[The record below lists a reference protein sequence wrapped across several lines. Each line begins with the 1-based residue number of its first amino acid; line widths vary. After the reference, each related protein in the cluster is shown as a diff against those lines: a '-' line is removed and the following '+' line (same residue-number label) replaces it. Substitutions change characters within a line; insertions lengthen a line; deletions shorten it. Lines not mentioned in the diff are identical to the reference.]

1 MPAQELTLKER
12 AVLLGLLAE
21 GRAMTNTDLSAAAGV
36 KLDGASRLKLND
48 LKLVTSV
55 KEGRGFVHELTEAGA
70 QWCDD
75 ELAAERPER
84 AGAGGG
90 ALYAILGGLQRYL
103 QRTGQRLVDI
113 FQPDDA
119 PSGTAPATAEE
130 RERAA
135 AEKVGSAPGEAGSVL
150 GEAGAVL
157 GEELGSDP
165 ADRIRAAYAR
175 LSREP
180 GESWLA
186 LRVLRADLA
195 DLSRAEIDSALQQLS
210 REPGV
215 HVQAEANQQSLT
227 DEDHAAAVRFGASS
241 RHLLKI
247 ENP

>member
-1 MPAQELTLKER
+1 MPPEQLTLKER

-21 GRAMTNTDLSAAAGV
+21 GRALTNTDLYAAAGV
-36 KLDGASRLKLND
+36 KLDGTSRLKLNE
-48 LKLVTSV
+48 LKLVASV
-55 KEGRGFVHELTEAGA
+55 KEGRAFVHELTEAGA
-70 QWCDD
+70 QWCDE

-84 AGAGGG
+84 SGAGGG

-113 FQPDDA
+113 FQPGEPEDVV
-119 PSGTAPATAEE
+119 PATPDVEE
-130 RERAA
+130 P
-135 AEKVGSAPGEAGSVL
+135 KT
-150 GEAGAVL
+150 
-157 GEELGSDP
+157 DP
-165 ADRIRAAYAR
+165 AGQIRAAYAR
-175 LSREP
+175 LSRDP

-186 LRVLRADLA
+186 LRVLRADLS
-195 DLSRAEIDSALQQLS
+195 DLSREEVDSALQQLS

-227 DEDHAAAVRFGASS
+227 DADHDAAVRFGASS

>member
-1 MPAQELTLKER
+1 VPAQELTLKER
-12 AVLLGLLAE
+12 AVLLGLVAE
-21 GRAMTNTDLSAAAGV
+21 GRAMTNTDLYAAAGV
-36 KLDGASRLKLND
+36 KLDGASRVKLND
-48 LKLVTSV
+48 LKLVASA
-55 KEGRGFVHELTEAGA
+55 KEGRAFVHELTEAGA

-113 FQPDDA
+113 FQPEEDA
-119 PSGTAPATAEE
+119 APVEAAELETAEE
-130 RERAA
+130 H
-135 AEKVGSAPGEAGSVL
+135 
-150 GEAGAVL
+150 
-157 GEELGSDP
+157 GSDP
-165 ADRIRAAYAR
+165 AVRIRAAYAR

>member
-1 MPAQELTLKER
+1 MTYRPEDRTVPAQELTLKER

-21 GRAMTNTDLSAAAGV
+21 GRALTNTDLYAAAGV

-48 LKLVTSV
+48 LKLVASV
-55 KEGRGFVHELTEAGA
+55 KEGRAFVHELTEAGA
-70 QWCDD
+70 RWCDE

-84 AGAGGG
+84 SGAGGG

-113 FQPDDA
+113 FQPEDA
-119 PSGTAPATAEE
+119 PGGTVPATPAVEE
-130 RERAA
+130 Q
-135 AEKVGSAPGEAGSVL
+135 GP
-150 GEAGAVL
+150 
-157 GEELGSDP
+157 DP
-165 ADRIRAAYAR
+165 AGRVRAAYAR

-186 LRVLRADLA
+186 LRVLRTDLA
-195 DLSRAEIDSALQQLS
+195 DLSRDEVDNALQQLS